1 MQIRYALFVPLL
13 LFSLGMSAQNS
24 PDCRTAIPVCADAPI
39 MGYAD
44 GNGDID
50 DFDPEVLRLYD
61 CLEKGSVS
69 SANIENNASWFVF
82 RAGTGG
88 QVETESWAAFAD
100 VNLDS

>member
-1 MQIRYALFVPLL
+1 MGLY
-13 LFSLGMSAQNS
+13 AQNS

-50 DFDPEVLRLYD
+50 DFDPDVIRMYD

-69 SANIENNASWFVF
+69 SANVENNASWFVF

-88 QVETESWAAFAD
+88 QLGFDIESLPVGGSGTPTAEWDFI
-100 VNLDS
+100 VFG